1 MLPSSHLLLILWCSC
16 RSHINSKTNVRVR
29 STSLLRST
37 YLQFSRPINTYSL
50 FFLVQRFKFT
60 NCPVVCYYSFGF
72 ALIIDM
78 YHTGFLASV
87 SFYPSLAYSFPVAQW
102 DATSSSWLSFS
113 SSCTSSTW
121 YKTHCS
127 AVKAT
132 FLNLSG
138 GCRPH
143 IVWKRRKVDFPMV
156 S

>member
-29 STSLLRST
+29 STSRYVVLTCNLVGPSKHIASSFWFNVLS
-37 YLQFSRPINTYSL
+37 LQTVLWYVLIASA
-50 FFLVQRFKFT
+50 
-60 NCPVVCYYSFGF
+60 F

-78 YHTGFLASV
+78 WHTGFLASV

-132 FLNLSG
+132 FLNHSG